1 MGLSWQEYW
10 NGLPSPIPGY
20 VPNPGIKP
28 SSLASPALAGRF
40 FPTALEPGL
49 GPQKPHTYHMD
60 SPDLLSIPGPNPREK
75 DHQPVPW
82 VDSQTSL
89 LTAPGDLVPHQNP
102 RHLQQSLPLHIGCPH
117 HGQDYRE
124 GCSVLHWLRNQQK
137 EEQLKTT
144 WSCSARKMFSKLPER
159 ATVTSGQ
166 SPLATRA
173 LI

>member
-10 NGLPSPIPGY
+10 NGLPSPIPGDL
-20 VPNPGIKP
+20 PNPGIKP

-40 FPTALEPGL
+40 LPTALEPGL

-82 VDSQTSL
+82 VDSQISL